1 MVGVLVSETKAK
13 SNRLNPLSWVL
24 LNLVRGNHL
33 VSINKRVLLLD
44 SSLLLIVFYR
54 IKVHSQG
61 KLETDLKYFALC
73 LHTQKKPKILNS
85 FNEGIFSKVNEY
97 SLLIQMAGPEL
108 SNLTF
113 S

>member
-54 IKVHSQG
+54 IKV
-61 KLETDLKYFALC
+61 
-73 LHTQKKPKILNS
+73 NS
-85 FNEGIFSKVNEY
+85 
-97 SLLIQMAGPEL
+97 
-108 SNLTF
+108 
-113 S
+113 